1 MALPN
6 IVNVTSIYGGTAQI
20 PSTAITA
27 NTYTAAWVYQ
37 RPAGANSTTA
47 IAGLTPATLTVNKI
61 ENIVVTNTGSTAV
74 TIDVAI
80 CPAATFSTGVL
91 TSFTY
96 LASQISVPPNA
107 ALVVTD
113 KSTSFY
119 LGDLQSI
126 GFRATATTVTVT
138 ASFEAITGPAS

>member
-6 IVNVTSIYGGTAQI
+6 IVNVTAIYGGTAQI

-37 RPAGANSTTA
+37 SPAGANSTTA

-61 ENIVVTNTGSTAV
+61 ENIVVTNTGSTAATV
-74 TIDVAI
+74 DVAL
-80 CPAATFSTGVL
+80 CPAAPFNGAL
-91 TSFTY
+91 TTLTY
-96 LASQISVPPNA
+96 LAYAISVPPNA

-126 GFRATATTVTVT
+126 GFRSTATTVTAT
-138 ASFEAITGPAS
+138 ASFEAITGPAT

>member
-6 IVNVTSIYGGTAQI
+6 IVNVTAIYGGTAQI

-27 NTYTAAWVYQ
+27 NAYTAAWVYQ
-37 RPAGANSTTA
+37 SPAGTDSTTA
-47 IAGLTPATLTVNKI
+47 LAGLTPANNTVNKI

-80 CPAATFSTGVL
+80 CPATTFNSGIST
-91 TSFTY
+91 TFTY
-96 LASQISVPPNA
+96 LAYAISVPPNA

-119 LGDLQSI
+119 LGNYQSI
-126 GFRATATTVTVT
+126 GFRSTATTVTVT
-138 ASFEAITGPAS
+138 ASFEAIT